1 MKHRPCPRCHT
12 ALQIRRK
19 DGVIDYECTGCDGR
33 AATLLAL
40 KKRVPGAGVGVMWA
54 AVLEG
59 AGESELNCPS
69 CSKGMLQVVLT
80 KEQLGGAGVISGH
93 GRRPTENLELDV
105 CRPCSLVWFDQGERT
120 ALGADPSSAAVP
132 VRGLRAPPPV
142 QLPNMNTGTI
152 QTARQGGSEALAK
165 EESRPVMSARKLS
178 AEPEEKGGWS
188 WAAVKS
194 ALGIG

>member
-1 MKHRPCPRCHT
+1 M

-19 DGVIDYECTGCDGR
+19 DGVIDYECTTCDGR

-54 AVLEG
+54 AVLDAAEEG
-59 AGESELNCPS
+59 PLTCPS
-69 CSKGMLQVVLT
+69 CRKKMLAVTLT
-80 KEQLGGAGVISGH
+80 RSQLSSAGVVSGD
-93 GRRPTENLELDV
+93 GRRPTADLDLDV
-105 CRPCSLVWFDQGERT
+105 CRPCSLVWFDHGERT

-132 VRGLRAPPPV
+132 VKGLRAPAPV

-152 QTARQGGSEALAK
+152 QTARKGGGESLTK
-165 EESRPVMSARKLS
+165 PESRPVMSARKPGS
-178 AEPEEKGGWS
+178 EPEEKGGWS
-188 WAAVKS
+188 WASVKS